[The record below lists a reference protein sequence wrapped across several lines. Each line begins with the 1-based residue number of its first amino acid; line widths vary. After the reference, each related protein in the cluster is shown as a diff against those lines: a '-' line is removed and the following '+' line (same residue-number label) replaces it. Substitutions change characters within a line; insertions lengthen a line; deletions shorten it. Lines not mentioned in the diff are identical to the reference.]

1 MLKILKSYIKLSIIK
16 NRVSKL
22 EKTIKKINKIKQ
34 PKSMQ
39 DFYVFNYKLNSYRN
53 RIERLNKKL
62 KNIYK

>member
-22 EKTIKKINKIKQ
+22 EKTIKKINNIKQ